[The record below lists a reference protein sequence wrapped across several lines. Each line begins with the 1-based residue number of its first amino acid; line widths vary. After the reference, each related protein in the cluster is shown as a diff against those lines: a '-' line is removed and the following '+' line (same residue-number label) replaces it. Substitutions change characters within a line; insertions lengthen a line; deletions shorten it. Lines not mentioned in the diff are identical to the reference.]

1 MRNNKGLANH
11 QTQRFLTYADLDI
24 LGRYFAFK
32 KIASDLLFSFF
43 IPIDFHQKPH

>member
-32 KIASDLLFSFF
+32 KIASDLLFSFL
-43 IPIDFHQKPH
+43 IPINFYQITH